1 VKSNERS
8 YIVDKRCPAGI
19 CVFALWIFVLG
30 SILLYGTQRLPAQV
44 DTGSI
49 AGTVTDPSGAA
60 VPHADVSAVEAGS
73 GTRYTTLSSSS
84 GYYTFASV
92 RPGSY
97 TIIAKA
103 PGFAAAKVTGV
114 TVSISTRAPQ
124 NLSLPLASAAESVQV
139 NADALHVETES
150 SDIGTVISSREV
162 EDLPLIAGG
171 IRSFSQLA
179 FLSPGAVGPG
189 TNGGTTYTKIGGG
202 QTEGS
207 DFLIDGISTFR
218 SENGTA
224 QFDQTTPSV
233 DAIQEFK
240 VETLSLPAYLGRST
254 GGIAN
259 FKTRSGT
266 NEYHGMVYDFFKNT
280 ALDANNWF
288 NNGNAVANPAMAS
301 LYARPKDDKNDF
313 GITLGGPLV
322 IPHVYNGHDRTFF
335 FFDWEQYRFGS
346 SGVSVQTVPT
356 LAQRSGDFSSTLGGP
371 VASMNNVD
379 PCTGLPVLNGQIFDP
394 NTTQFVNG
402 VYCRTPFPNNQVPVN
417 RSSVAQKVLALIPKP
432 NFTGVGTQN
441 FSQGFTD
448 ETDQTVYSLRL
459 DQNFGTRQHLFFFGS
474 ARENTDGGTLT
485 LPNPLNSG
493 NNVTD
498 QYYKYLRVGYDLTL
512 TPHMVNSLTV
522 GGNRVNSFNIASA
535 ASSGTNFDAQ
545 LGIPNTANPGVT
557 FPVFNIGEGLP
568 QLGSANYDDNVD
580 NAYIVNDD
588 INYQRGRHSIRF
600 GGTVRYQQFS
610 YINNGPA
617 AGNFGFGRA
626 QTAGTNDPVV
636 SSASGNGIASF
647 LLGVPASAGR
657 SVQLHFPQWRSNY
670 YAAYAQDDWQVR
682 HNLTVNAGL
691 RWSLDTPRH
700 EAIGDT
706 SSLNPTLPNP
716 GANGIPGA
724 LQFGGVGPGRDGNR
738 TEQWADNYY
747 KDFAPRIGFSWAPD
761 IYKGKV
767 ALRGAYGIMYGPIVY
782 SDYGQ
787 GLSTGFTVTSGVTTN
802 ANGFL
807 PFGPLDNGPNPTP
820 SAPNLDPT
828 QLNGTGIDFVP
839 KQYGRPG
846 EVQNFSLETETQVAP
861 DLILTIGFLGERG
874 THLKALLD
882 YPNDIQPKYLALGN
896 VLLDPANSP
905 QAAAAGIN
913 IPYANFFTTWP
924 GGQTQQAL
932 RPFPQYGYI
941 NTDSYLQNTGQSTYD
956 ALEVKLER
964 RFRNGLTL
972 LSSYTWSKT
981 LTDADSIQPYYS
993 TVLGQGGT
1001 QNPYDLKAEK
1011 AVSTQDVP
1019 NNFVVSYLYDL
1030 PFGHGRKYLS
1040 HTPKVVDEAIGG
1052 WRVGGIQRYLS
1063 GQPISFFGAGGIPGF
1078 DNGIRYDLVPG
1089 INPVQIPNYG
1099 HSNPFN
1105 YAGPASAGSV
1115 FNKSAF
1121 MDPNANRG
1129 TGPFQFGTMPRN
1141 SANIRTPTYFDED
1154 FNISKTFPIH
1164 DQVNAEFRVEAFD
1177 AFNRHVFS
1185 KPDSG
1190 VQDTNFGQITGLI
1203 NGPRN
1208 LQLVLKIHY

>member
-1 VKSNERS
+1 MRGF
-8 YIVDKRCPAGI
+8 RLFAMMALGI
-19 CVFALWIFVLG
+19 CFFFYGGLDRVF
-30 SILLYGTQRLPAQV
+30 AQV

-49 AGTVTDPSGAA
+49 SGTITDNTGAA
-60 VPHADVSAVEAGS
+60 IPLASVTAVESQS
-73 GTRYTTLSSSS
+73 GTQYTANSSSS
-84 GYYTFASV
+84 GYYTLPSV

-97 TIIAKA
+97 TITAKA
-103 PGFAAAKVTGV
+103 AGFAASSVTGV
-114 TVSISTRAPQ
+114 SVSISTRVPQ
-124 NLSLPLASAAESVQV
+124 NLALAVGSAAESVQV
-139 NADALHVETES
+139 NADALRVETES

-162 EDLPLIAGG
+162 EDLPLIANG
-171 IRSFSQLA
+171 IRSFSTLA

-224 QFDQTTPSV
+224 NFDQTTPSV

-254 GGIAN
+254 GGLAN

-288 NNGNAVANPAMAS
+288 NNGNAILNPSTAS
-301 LYARPKDDKNDF
+301 IYARPKDDKNDF
-313 GITLGGPLV
+313 GVTLGGPVV
-322 IPHVYNGHDRTFF
+322 IPHVYNGRDKSFF

-371 VASMNNVD
+371 VASTNNIN
-379 PCTGLPVLNGQIFDP
+379 PCTGQAVLNGQLFDP
-394 NTTQFVNG
+394 STTQFVDG
-402 VYCRTPFPNNQVPVN
+402 VYCRTPFVNNQIPVN
-417 RSSVAQKVLALIPKP
+417 RSMVAQKVLALIPSP
-432 NFTGVGTQN
+432 NFVGEGTQN
-441 FSQGFTD
+441 YSQKYTD
-448 ETDQTVYSLRL
+448 ATDQTVYSLRL

-485 LPNPLNSG
+485 LPDPLNNG

-512 TPHMVNSLTV
+512 TPNLVNSLTV

-535 ASSGTNFDAQ
+535 AKAGTNYDGQ
-545 LGIPNTANPGVT
+545 LGIPNTASPGVT

-580 NAYIVNDD
+580 NAFIGDD
-588 INYQRGRHSIRF
+588 DVSLQKGRHSIRF
-600 GGTVRYQQFS
+600 GGTFRYQQFS

-617 AGNFGFGRA
+617 AGNFGFSRA

-670 YAAYAQDDWQVR
+670 YALYLQDDWQLR
-682 HNLTVNAGL
+682 HNLTLNAGV
-691 RWSLDTPRH
+691 RWSVDTPRH

-706 SSLNPTLPNP
+706 SSLNPTLANSA
-716 GANGIPGA
+716 ANGIPGA
-724 LQFGGVGPGRDGNR
+724 LQFGGVGSGRDGNR

-747 KDFAPRIGFSWAPD
+747 KDFAPRIGFSWSPD

-767 ALRGAYGIMYGPIVY
+767 AFRGAYGILYGPIVY

-802 ANGFL
+802 PNGFL
-807 PFGPLDNGPNPTP
+807 PFGALDSGPNPTP
-820 SAPNLDPT
+820 ITPNLDPT
-828 QLNGTGIDFVP
+828 QLNGTGIDYVP
-839 KQYGRPG
+839 KQYGRPA
-846 EVQNFSLETETQVAP
+846 EVQNFSFEAQTEIAP
-861 DLILTIGFLGERG
+861 DLIFTIGFLGERG
-874 THLKALLD
+874 THLKALLV
-882 YPNDIQPKYLALGN
+882 YPNDIQPGALSLGN
-896 VLLDPANSP
+896 ILLDPANSP
-905 QAAAAGIN
+905 QAVAAGVKL
-913 IPYANFFTTWP
+913 PYANFFTTWP

-964 RFRNGLTL
+964 RFRDGLTL

-1030 PFGHGRKYLS
+1030 PVGHGKKFLS
-1040 HTPKVVDEAIGG
+1040 HSPKIVDEAVGG

-1078 DNGIRYDLVPG
+1078 DNGIRYNLVPG
-1089 INPVQIPNYG
+1089 VNPVQIQNYG
-1099 HSNPFN
+1099 HSDPFT
-1105 YAGPASAGSV
+1105 YAGPTSVGSV
-1115 FNKSAF
+1115 FNKAAF

-1129 TGPFQFGTMPRN
+1129 AGAFQFGTMPRN
-1141 SANIRTPTYFDED
+1141 SADIRTPIYFDED
-1154 FNISKTFPIH
+1154 FNVSKTFPIRE
-1164 DQVNAEFRVEAFD
+1164 QVNAEFRVEAFD

-1208 LQLVLKIHY
+1208 LQVVLKINY